1 MSLKH
6 NFALLVRYLR
16 PYWHQVI
23 VLALLLLATVG
34 IQVGNPEILRNFIDT
49 AVAGGALPVLLR
61 AAALFLGLGLLN
73 QGLVVFSSYI
83 SGNLAWRTTNQMRAD
98 LVQHCLHLD
107 MPFHTTHTVGE
118 LIERTDEDVSTLSNM
133 FSLFALQ
140 ILVNLL
146 LLIGVLIVLFH
157 EEWRL
162 GLAMSLY
169 ALLCLL
175 VLASTRHMMS
185 SSWKEASQAKAELH
199 GFVGEHVP
207 GVADIRTSG
216 AIAYIMR
223 RFYEIRRNTFLKAW
237 HAHSFDTIL
246 SGGIDILVICGTVGA
261 FILGALLFQAGA
273 ITLGTVY
280 LVVTYTRLL
289 EVPLHMIMSQIDDLR
304 QASASLAR
312 IQELYALPNTVQD
325 GPGANFAEGVLDVQ
339 FADVTFAY
347 HPGMPVLKHITF
359 QVQAGEVLGVL
370 GRTGSGKT
378 TLTRLLFRLY
388 DADAGAI
395 RLGGIDIRTAHI
407 AEVRQQIGIVTQ
419 DVQLFHASVRDNLTF
434 FDRSIADER
443 LVQVLREVGL
453 STWYDT
459 LPAGLDTVLAN
470 SRGSEAGFSAG
481 EGQLLAFA
489 RVFLQNPAVVVLDEA
504 SSRLD
509 PATERRIESAVTR
522 LLTGRTGIIIAHRLS
537 TIRRVDKIVILEQG
551 RVREYGTHTEL
562 MQDPA
567 SHLNRLLQVGIE
579 EVQA

>member
-6 NFALLVRYLR
+6 NVALLVRYLR
-16 PYWHQVI
+16 PYWLQV
-23 VLALLLLATVG
+23 VMLSLLLLATVG
-34 IQVGNPEILRNFIDT
+34 IQVGNPEIVRNFIDT
-49 AVAGGALPVLLR
+49 AVAGGALPILLR
-61 AAALFLGLGLLN
+61 ATTLFLGLGLLN
-73 QGLVVFSSYI
+73 QGLVILSAYI
-83 SGNLAWRTTNQMRAD
+83 SGNLAWRTTNQMRVD

-107 MPFHTTHTVGE
+107 ISFYTTHTVGE

-146 LLIGVLIVLFH
+146 LLICVLIVLFH

-175 VLASTRHMMS
+175 ILGGTRHMMS
-185 SSWKEASQAKAELH
+185 LSWKEASQAKAELH

-216 AIAYIMR
+216 AITYIMR
-223 RFYEIRRNTFLKAW
+223 RFYEVRRNAFLKAW
-237 HAHSFDTIL
+237 HAHSFNTIL
-246 SGGIDILVICGTVGA
+246 SGGTDILVICGTVGA
-261 FILGALLFQAGA
+261 FLLGALLFLSGA

-289 EVPLHMIMSQIDDLR
+289 EVPLQMIMSQIDDLR
-304 QASASLAR
+304 QASVSLAR
-312 IQELYALPNTVQD
+312 IQELYALSNTIQD
-325 GPGANFAEGVLDVQ
+325 GPGASFAEGALDVQ
-339 FADVTFAY
+339 FADVSFAY
-347 HPGMPVLKHITF
+347 QPGTPVLKQITF

-378 TLTRLLFRLY
+378 TLMRLLFRLY
-388 DADAGAI
+388 DIEAGTI
-395 RLGGIDIRTAHI
+395 HLGGIDIRTARI
-407 AEVRQQIGIVTQ
+407 AEIRQRIGFVTQ
-419 DVQLFHASVRDNLTF
+419 EVLLFHASVRDNLTF

-443 LVQVLREVGL
+443 LVEVLREVGL
-453 STWYDT
+453 SSWYDT
-459 LPAGLDTVLAN
+459 LPAGLDTILAI
-470 SRGSEAGFSAG
+470 SSGEEAGFSAG

-489 RVFLQNPAVVVLDEA
+489 RVFLQNPTVVVLDEP

-522 LLTGRTGIIIAHRLS
+522 LLTGHTGIIIAHRLS
-537 TIRRVDKIVILEQG
+537 TISRADTIVILEQG
-551 RVREYGTHTEL
+551 TVCEYGTRTEL

-567 SHLNRLLQVGIE
+567 SHLNRLLQVGFE
-579 EVQA
+579 EV